1 MAPCRP
7 TLDLTVVTP
16 TYNRAQLIRR
26 ALNSVR
32 QQAHWPERLIVVDD
46 GSTDGTPE
54 VAARWAREHDFP
66 LTVDVLPR
74 NGGPAVARNRGIELA
89 TTRYVA
95 FLDSDDEQLPGAL
108 QYLAAALDVVP
119 NAVVS
124 FVDGHICTPTGRQ
137 SQGLYAPRAELTP
150 AVAMLPDQ
158 PPMAEGGLFL
168 LQDATTALLPASI
181 IPTSGTCF
189 RRDAALAAGGM
200 PADFRAG
207 EDWLFWLRMSQQGR
221 FVGQLRKLV
230 LHHRHDDNLTNAQAA
245 AFMIGEKMRGYA
257 ALASGTLGVRLNP
270 AQRDWVLR
278 ARRDTLPNWR
288 YHHSCL
294 GLPAYLRAL
303 RGLGNVGGA
312 LPAWHTLADPRSLL
326 RSLWCSLRP
335 T

>member
-1 MAPCRP
+1 MAPGRP

-16 TYNRAQLIRR
+16 TYNRAQLVTR
-26 ALNSVR
+26 ALDSLR
-32 QQAHWPERLIVVDD
+32 QQAHWPARVIVVDD
-46 GSTDGTPE
+46 GSRDGTPE
-54 VAARWAREHDFP
+54 VAARWARDHDFP

-108 QYLAAALDVVP
+108 QHLAAGLDAVP
-119 NAVVS
+119 DAVVS
-124 FVDGHICTPTGRQ
+124 FVDGHICTPAGRQ
-137 SQGLYAPRAELTP
+137 TQGLYAPRAELTP
-150 AVAMLPDQ
+150 AVELLPGQ

-168 LQDATTALLPASI
+168 LTDATTALLPASI

-200 PADFRAG
+200 PADFRSG

-230 LHHRHDDNLTNAQAA
+230 LHHRHDDNLTSAQAA
-245 AFMIGEKMRGYA
+245 AFMTGEKIRGYA
-257 ALASGTLGVRLNP
+257 ALASGALGVRLNP

-278 ARRDTLPNWR
+278 ARSYTLPNWR

-303 RGLGNVGGA
+303 QGLDDAGGTA
-312 LPAWHTLADPRSLL
+312 PAWHALADPRSLL
-326 RSLWCSLRP
+326 RSLWHSLRP